1 MRYVKLVSLGGIAV
15 GAAFGV
21 ALGASPV
28 AAAGPDTT
36 GTSPIDTWLYGVGGD
51 GVNTL
56 PGFAPYDPEGTIYH
70 GDTPW
75 FTVDFTGSGSSYH
88 EVVTKVLDPSFGY
101 PSVGTVADQYSIN
114 TLNYSTEYPSEYTLY
129 SNNSISDPSLGT
141 GDYST
146 WFGHSFTNFYVSD
159 KAGIEDQMTFG
170 GGPPITLFDFPASGT
185 GSSDADAGMDQLMA
199 DLLGGV
205 AGSAAVPDLF

>member
-1 MRYVKLVSLGGIAV
+1 MRCVKLVSLGGLAV

-28 AAAGPDTT
+28 AAADS
-36 GTSPIDTWLYGVGGD
+36 GTSPIDTWLYGVDGAQYGLPGVTQD
-51 GVNTL
+51 GVT
-56 PGFAPYDPEGTIYH
+56 YDYDGGGGSI
-70 GDTPW
+70 PW
-75 FTVDFTGSGSSYH
+75 YTVNASGSGTNTS
-88 EVVTKVLDPSFGY
+88 EVVTAVLDPSPPGT
-101 PSVGTVADQYSIN
+101 PSIGTVDHEFAFN
-114 TLNYSTEYPSEYTLY
+114 VLNYSTEYPTEYAVYTN
-129 SNNSISDPSLGT
+129 SSISDPHVGT

-159 KAGIEDQMTFG
+159 KAGIEDQVTFG
-170 GGPPITLFDFPASGT
+170 GGQPITLFDFPAAGT